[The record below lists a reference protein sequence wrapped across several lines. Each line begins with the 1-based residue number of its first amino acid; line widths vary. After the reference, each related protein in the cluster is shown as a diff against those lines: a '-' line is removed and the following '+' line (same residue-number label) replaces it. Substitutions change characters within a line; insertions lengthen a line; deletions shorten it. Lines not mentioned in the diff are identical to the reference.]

1 MNARHRI
8 RLAGP
13 WKAEIL
19 HSSSHHE
26 LANKLLKAALGDT
39 DEQGGHP
46 FYGKLKLW
54 RNFNLPSGLDE
65 HSVVWLCIEGLPLTA
80 QCEIFFNRRL
90 LDRTGGG
97 LTVGQQIEVA
107 VTDDLESFNRIEF
120 ALSCSDAGASVQII
134 ENAASVLVQ
143 ASVWLEI
150 E

>member
-26 LANKLLKAALGDT
+26 LANNLLKATLGKT
-39 DEQGGHP
+39 DEQRCQP
-46 FYGKLKLW
+46 FYGNLKLW

-65 HSVVWLCIEGLPLTA
+65 HSIVWLCIEGLPLTA
-80 QCEIFFNRRL
+80 RCKIFLNRRS
-90 LDRTGGG
+90 LDRTGGSF
-97 LTVGQQIEVA
+97 TVGQQIEAA

-120 ALSCSDAGASVQII
+120 ALSCTDAGNSVRII